1 MTTPNWGSINFTSLI
16 NIYASLQKQVV
27 SMIKQTAKNT
37 SSATPG
43 KFLLIQFQLSQTTQ
57 IGDSISNMMSS
68 ISSMVNN
75 SIRNFKG

>member
-1 MTTPNWGSINFTSLI
+1 MDGQYSSINFSKLI
-16 NIYASLQKQVV
+16 SMYNKLQSQVV
-27 SMIKQTAKNT
+27 SMINKTAQG

-68 ISSMVNN
+68 IAGMVAN